1 MQAPFNPTYDHL
13 AVENAAQAH
22 WTARDAYR
30 VTEYAKDAQ
39 GKLKPKYYACS
50 MLPYPSGK
58 LHMGHVRNYTINDMM
73 ARQLRMKGFNVL
85 MPMGWDAFG
94 LPAENAAMKNNVPPA
109 QWTHDNI
116 AYMKKQ
122 MQAMGLAIDWSR
134 EIATCDPSYYK
145 WNQWLFLKMLEKGI
159 AYRKTQVVNWD
170 PVDQTV
176 LANEQVI
183 DGKGWRTG
191 AVVEKRE
198 IPGYYLNITQYAPEL
213 LDQVQNGLPGWP
225 ERVKLMQENWIG
237 KSEGVRFA
245 FPHDI
250 KDAAGQLVQDGKM
263 YVFTTRA
270 DTIMGV
276 TFVAVAPEHPLAV
289 RAGELNADLAAKIEA
304 LKGGGTTEAELA
316 TKEKEGV
323 ATGLF
328 VTHPLSDGK
337 VEIWVGNYVL
347 MSYGD
352 GAVMGVPAHD
362 ERDFAFAKK
371 YSLPILQVIRD
382 RREDDPDGEGFGDGS
397 GYGGGR
403 GSGAGMGDGS
413 GSDTDYPKKTF
424 TTDSWQDWYATK
436 DWGTCTNSGQLSGL
450 HHKAAIDK
458 VTELLA
464 AKNLGEKKTTWRLRD
479 WGVSRQRY
487 WGTPI
492 PIIHCDEHGAVPVPE
507 KDLPVVLPQD
517 CVPDGSGN
525 PLHKHVGFHADVV
538 CPVCGKAARRE
549 TDTMDT
555 FVDSSWYFMR
565 YCDPGNIDKMV
576 AGGTDYW
583 MGGGAG
589 GAEGAVANKGMD
601 QYIGGIEHAI
611 LHLLYA
617 RFWTKVMRDL
627 GLVKIDEPFTKL
639 LCQGM
644 VLNHVYSRKSAKG
657 GIDYFWPHE
666 VENSYGADGK
676 VNGAQLKSDGSAV
689 DYGGVTTMSKSK
701 NNGVDPQD
709 LIDRYGADTSRLY
722 MMFTAPPEATLEWN
736 DAAVE
741 GSYKYLKRVW
751 QFAARNKQE
760 VVAGMRNLSGFSS
773 QPQKRFLD
781 FRFDVHSI
789 LKQISYDYERMQY
802 NTVVSGCMKL
812 LNILEA
818 APSSTAFSDEE
829 RGVSYDRDFV
839 VNEGFGILLR
849 CLYPAAPH
857 IANALWSSLGY
868 SQKFGD
874 LLDALWPA
882 VDEAALQQDEI
893 ELMLQINGK
902 LRGSITVPAGA
913 AKEVIEKIALG
924 NEAFVKYAEGAA
936 PKKVIVVPGRLVNV
950 VV

>member
-1 MQAPFNPTYDHL
+1 MQAPFSPTYDHL
-13 AVENAAQAH
+13 AVEKTAHTQWNAQ
-22 WTARDAYR
+22 DAYR
-30 VTEYAKDAQ
+30 VTEHAKDAQ

-58 LHMGHVRNYTINDMM
+58 LHMGHVRNYTINDML

-109 QWTHDNI
+109 KWTIDNI

-134 EIATCDPSYYK
+134 EVATCDPAYYK

-213 LDQVQNGLPGWP
+213 LEHVQSGLSGWP

-245 FPHDI
+245 FPHEI

-276 TFVAVAPEHPLAV
+276 TFVAVAPEHPIAL
-289 RAGELNADLAAKIEA
+289 RAGEINPSLASKIAA
-304 LKGGGTTEAELA
+304 LKEGGTTEAELA
-316 TKEKEGV
+316 TKEKVGV

-328 VTHPLSDGK
+328 VTHPLTGDK
-337 VEIWVGNYVL
+337 IEVWVGNYVL
-347 MSYGD
+347 ISYGD
-352 GAVMGVPAHD
+352 GAVMGVPGHD

-371 YSLPILQVIRD
+371 YSLPIKQVVALK
-382 RREDDPDGEGFGDGS
+382 GK
-397 GYGGGR
+397 
-403 GSGAGMGDGS
+403 
-413 GSDTDYPKKTF
+413 DYSV
-424 TTDSWQDWYATK
+424 DAWQDWYAEKNATLSV
-436 DWGTCTNSGQLSGL
+436 NSGKYDGL
-450 HHKAAIDK
+450 NLKACVDAVAAD
-458 VTELLA
+458 LA
-464 AKNLGEKKTTWRLRD
+464 AQNNGEKKTTWRLRD

-525 PLHKHVGFHADVV
+525 PLHKHVGFHAGVV

-565 YCDPGNIDKMV
+565 YCDPTNIDKMV
-576 AGGTDYW
+576 AGGADYW
-583 MGGGAG
+583 MGSAG
-589 GAEGAVANKGMD
+589 GQGMD

-627 GLVKIDEPFTKL
+627 GLVKFDEPFTKL

-644 VLNHVYSRKSAKG
+644 VLNHVYSRKAAKG
-657 GIDYFWPHE
+657 GTEYFWPQD
-666 VENSYGADGK
+666 VEHLHDEGGKIIGAK
-676 VNGAQLKSDGSAV
+676 LKSDGSAV

-741 GSYKYLKRVW
+741 GSY
-751 QFAARNKQE
+751 
-760 VVAGMRNLSGFSS
+760 
-773 QPQKRFLD
+773 RFLRRVYN
-781 FRFDVHSI
+781 FGVKLSTIKNIANYSI
-789 LKQISYDYERMQY
+789 STSENLVFSQLTKPAKALRLEIHTLLKQVDYDYQRMQY
-802 NTVVSGCMKL
+802 NTVVSGAMKL
-812 LNILEA
+812 LNALEDYKSLETEADHA
-818 APSSTAFSDEE
+818 ALS
-829 RGVSYDRDFV
+829 
-839 VNEGFGILLR
+839 EGFSILLR
-849 CLYPAAPH
+849 VLYPATPH
-857 IANALWSSLGY
+857 ISHALWQGLGY
-868 SQKFGD
+868 AALQGD
-874 LLDALWPA
+874 LLDAPWPT
-882 VDEAALQQDEI
+882 VDDAALKQDEL

-902 LRGSITVPAGA
+902 LRGAMVVPAGA
-913 AKEVIEKIALG
+913 NKEAIEAIALAS
-924 NEAFVKYAEGAA
+924 ETFVKFAEGAA
-936 PKKVIVVPGRLVNV
+936 PKKVIIVPGRLVNIV
-950 VV
+950 V